1 MQTFSQNVKRFQW
14 NSRSI
19 STNLL
24 AFENHISQ
32 DNYCILALQSL
43 NVGKRKLPK
52 INNYYYPLLCNSTR
66 KTKKVE
72 TAIYIRSDLGYTT
85 RISSPDK

>member
-1 MQTFSQNVKRFQW
+1 MKKSSQNVKIFQW

-32 DNYCILALQSL
+32 SNYCILALHSL
-43 NVGKRKLPK
+43 NIEKKESPK
-52 INNYYYPLLCNSTR
+52 DEESLLSNT
-66 KTKKVE
+66 V
-72 TAIYIRSDLGYTT
+72 
-85 RISSPDK
+85 

>member
-1 MQTFSQNVKRFQW
+1 MKKSSQNVKIFQW

-32 DNYCILALQSL
+32 SNYCILALQFL
-43 NVGKRKLPK
+43 NTEKKKESPKDEKL
-52 INNYYYPLLCNSTR
+52 LLST
-66 KTKKVE
+66 TV
-72 TAIYIRSDLGYTT
+72 
-85 RISSPDK
+85 

>member
-1 MQTFSQNVKRFQW
+1 MKKSSQNVKIFQW

-32 DNYCILALQSL
+32 SNYCILALQSL
-43 NVGKRKLPK
+43 NVEKKESPKDEKL
-52 INNYYYPLLCNSTR
+52 LLST
-66 KTKKVE
+66 TV
-72 TAIYIRSDLGYTT
+72 
-85 RISSPDK
+85 